1 MAGGMSYCRGS
12 FNIKKIYEMN
22 EPKEINEMEV
32 EICLELARQF
42 DTEDLTHPPY
52 RHKEEEEEKKE
63 DE

>member
-1 MAGGMSYCRGS
+1 
-12 FNIKKIYEMN
+12 MN

-42 DTEDLTHPPY
+42 DTEDLTHPP
-52 RHKEEEEEKKE
+52 HTPAEEKEEE